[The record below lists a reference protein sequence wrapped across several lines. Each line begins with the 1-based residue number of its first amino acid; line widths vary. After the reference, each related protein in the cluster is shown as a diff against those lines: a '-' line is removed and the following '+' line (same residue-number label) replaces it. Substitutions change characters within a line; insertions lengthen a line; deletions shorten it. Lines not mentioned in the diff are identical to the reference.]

1 MVPQIWALTREQFD
15 LTKEHYM
22 KGEVKIVDEKFD
34 LEWQSIIFE
43 EMNVPMYSGIAFH
56 LYLIAIE
63 GSGQTFLSIFS
74 WKSYRLLKILL

>member
-1 MVPQIWALTREQFD
+1 MVPQIWALTREQFE

-63 GSGQTFLSIFS
+63 GLGLMIFWLFLDFEQFS
-74 WKSYRLLKILL
+74 PV

>member
-1 MVPQIWALTREQFD
+1 
-15 LTKEHYM
+15 M

-63 GSGQTFLSIFS
+63 GIGLAE
-74 WKSYRLLKILL
+74 